1 MTNLNPASSYRP
13 TLLAQNLSHS
23 LTRLPGL
30 RRFNSLNIGLK
41 LNIGFG
47 ILVLLTFLVVGL
59 IFVAGQEATQNIN
72 LTQSVRVPSALA
84 STRAQSSLLK
94 MQASVRGYLV
104 LSDLQNIDDYNK
116 AKGIFE
122 VNLAQLEALSVN
134 WTDPDDIRR
143 LNELKTTFADWSP
156 IPDRLFALH
165 DNPQENQPALRLESV
180 ELRPLNAFIL
190 EQLDLLI
197 ELQAQRE
204 PSAENRELL
213 AHLVDL
219 RASFQ
224 AITTNLRAYA
234 TSGDLA
240 FKFGYADTLLANS
253 ITWEDIQA
261 RPNQFI
267 ETQKPLLSN
276 ISKARQKLLEL
287 PQQLFA
293 AVEGERT
300 YEDLYLFKTEVE
312 PRAEQMLQLLD
323 ELTMAQQSLL
333 QTNLNRGRQS
343 LANVQL
349 QTLIGGVLALVLG
362 AGMAFIFK
370 ENIAGPIQRLIT
382 TAEQITT
389 GALNAQ
395 ATVESRD
402 EIGRLA
408 TTINIMTGRLRETI
422 GSLEKH
428 TQQLETIVEISQRLT
443 SKLDVSEL
451 VRDVVER
458 VANGFNFYHT
468 TIYLLDEE
476 QQDLIVAEAVG
487 SVGDEMKA
495 RGHSI
500 SLTASTSPVAQAA
513 RLKEIISVD
522 DVQEYSNWLPNP
534 FLPRTRSEMAVP
546 IMVEERVL
554 GVLDV
559 QDDEEAGFD
568 KGDTKL
574 MHSLANQVAIALTN
588 AHLFEQTQRAL
599 AQTEKLYHMSQGMLS
614 ASNLT
619 ELIAVVV
626 EGGKIPVINRAVL
639 NGFEYNEAGQ
649 VEAMVVEANWYN
661 GWGAPPT
668 PPGTR
673 YLQAVHSIINAF
685 LSREP
690 LFFAD
695 PQHDERTDPAS
706 LQVFQRMNIRAMVAL
721 PLWSQSQARQVGVLL
736 LQGEEPYHFS
746 RQEIE
751 PYLSL
756 LGQLAVAVENQRLLE
771 QTQHRAVELAKA
783 KEAAEMASRA
793 KSEFLANMSHELRT
807 PLNGIL
813 GYANILK
820 RDGQLSPAQANAV
833 RVIQQSG
840 EHLLTLINDILDL
853 SKIEAQKLELSPSDF
868 HLPNF
873 LEGIVGM
880 FYLRAQQKPEVSFI
894 YQQLTPLPAL
904 VQADEK
910 RLRQILINLLNNAIK
925 FTDQGQ
931 VTFRVW
937 ASSGLSDSA
946 GAEDGYPTLGFEV
959 ADTGIG
965 MTPEQIGRIF
975 LPFEQAGDARR
986 RAEGTGLGLAI
997 TKRLVEAMAGNLE
1010 VESEFGRG
1018 SVFRLTLE
1026 IPVLWAEA
1034 EHREFSGQM
1043 ITGYPGLKPKLR
1055 GSDDGLPDRLPMEAV
1070 NGGQLT
1076 STEEP
1081 IEEKQPLIP
1090 PPPAEMA
1097 LLFDLAAKG
1106 EIPRLRQRA
1115 IQIAHLGP
1123 EYKPFAILLEQLAKD
1138 YEEGQILRLIKKYL

>member
-1 MTNLNPASSYRP
+1 MANLNPASPYRP
-13 TLLAQNLSHS
+13 ALLAQNLSQS

-30 RRFNSLNIGLK
+30 RWFNNLNIGLK
-41 LNIGFG
+41 LNVGFG

-59 IFVAGQEATQNIN
+59 IFVASQEATQNIN
-72 LTQSVRVPSALA
+72 LTQSARVPAALA
-84 STRAQSSLLK
+84 SARAQSSLLK

-116 AKGIFE
+116 AKDNFV
-122 VNLAQLEALSVN
+122 VNLAQLEALSAN
-134 WTDPDDIRR
+134 WSDPDDIRR
-143 LNELKTTFADWSP
+143 LNELKTTFAAWSP
-156 IPDRLFALH
+156 IPDRLFELH
-165 DNPQENQPALRLESV
+165 DNPQENQPALRLETM

-197 ELQAQRE
+197 ELQDQRE
-204 PSAENRELL
+204 PSVENRELL

-253 ITWEDIQA
+253 QAWGDIQA
-261 RPNQFI
+261 RQDLLI
-267 ETQKPLLSN
+267 ITQIPLLKN
-276 ISKARQKLLEL
+276 IAKARQKLLDL
-287 PQQLFA
+287 PQQIFA

-323 ELTMAQQSLL
+323 ELTMAQQALL

-370 ENIAGPIQRLIT
+370 ENIAGPVRRLIA

-389 GALNAQ
+389 GTLEAQ
-395 ATVESRD
+395 ATVESKD

-428 TQQLETIVEISQRLT
+428 AQQLETIVEISQRLT

-458 VANGFNFYHT
+458 VANGFEFYHT
-468 TIYLLDEE
+468 TIYLLDDA
-476 QQDLIVAEAVG
+476 QQELIVAEAVG
-487 SVGDEMKA
+487 SGGGEMKA

-500 SLTASTSPVAQAA
+500 PLATSTSPVAQAA
-513 RLKEIISVD
+513 RSKEIVSLD
-522 DVQEYSNWLPNP
+522 DVHEYSNWLPNP
-534 FLPRTRSEMAVP
+534 FLPRTQSEMAVP
-546 IMVEERVL
+546 IVVEERVL

-559 QDDEEAGFD
+559 QDDVMAGFD
-568 KGDTKL
+568 KGDSKL

-588 AHLFEQTQRAL
+588 AHLFEQTQ
-599 AQTEKLYHMSQGMLS
+599 
-614 ASNLT
+614 
-619 ELIAVVV
+619 
-626 EGGKIPVINRAVL
+626 
-639 NGFEYNEAGQ
+639 
-649 VEAMVVEANWYN
+649 
-661 GWGAPPT
+661 
-668 PPGTR
+668 
-673 YLQAVHSIINAF
+673 
-685 LSREP
+685 
-690 LFFAD
+690 
-695 PQHDERTDPAS
+695 
-706 LQVFQRMNIRAMVAL
+706 
-721 PLWSQSQARQVGVLL
+721 
-736 LQGEEPYHFS
+736 
-746 RQEIE
+746 
-751 PYLSL
+751 
-756 LGQLAVAVENQRLLE
+756 
-771 QTQHRAVELAKA
+771 HRAIELAKA
-783 KEAAEMASRA
+783 KEAAETASRA
-793 KSEFLANMSHELRT
+793 KSEFLASMSHELRT

-820 RDGQLSPAQANAV
+820 RDGQLRPSQANAV

-868 HLPNF
+868 DLSNF

-880 FYLRAQQKPEVSFI
+880 FYIQAQQKSDVAFI
-894 YQQLTPLPAL
+894 YQQLTALPAQ

-937 ASSGLSDSA
+937 ASAAD
-946 GAEDGYPTLGFEV
+946 GAETGCATLSFQIT
-959 ADTGIG
+959 DTGIG
-965 MTPEQIGRIF
+965 MTPEQIERIF

-997 TKRLVEAMAGNLE
+997 TKRLVEAMGGTLE

-1018 SVFRLTLE
+1018 SNFCLTLE
-1026 IPVLWAEA
+1026 IPALWADGQHEQIPGFKPRQ
-1034 EHREFSGQM
+1034 REN
-1043 ITGYPGLKPKLR
+1043 
-1055 GSDDGLPDRLPMEAV
+1055 DDTLPDHFTPVALAES
-1070 NGGQLT
+1070 QLGDMVEG
-1076 STEEP
+1076 SK
-1081 IEEKQPLIP
+1081 EKQPLTP

-1097 LLFDLAAKG
+1097 LLYDLAAKG

-1115 IQIAHLGP
+1115 AQIARLGP
-1123 EYKPFAILLEQLAKD
+1123 EYQPFATLLEQLARD
-1138 YEEGQILRLIKKYL
+1138 YEEGQILKLIKKYL

>member
-1 MTNLNPASSYRP
+1 MTNLNPASPYRP
-13 TLLAQNLSHS
+13 TLLAQNLSQS

-30 RRFNSLNIGLK
+30 RRFNNLNIGLK

-59 IFVAGQEATQNIN
+59 IFAASQEATQNIN
-72 LTQSVRVPSALA
+72 LTQSVRAPAALA
-84 STRAQSSLLK
+84 SARAQSSLLK

-116 AKGIFE
+116 AKEVFE

-143 LNELKTTFADWSP
+143 LNELKTTFANWSP

-253 ITWEDIQA
+253 LAWEDIQA

-276 ISKARQKLLEL
+276 IAKARQKLLKL

-300 YEDLYLFKTEVE
+300 YEDLYLFKTEAE

-428 TQQLETIVEISQRLT
+428 TQQLETIVE
-443 SKLDVSEL
+443 
-451 VRDVVER
+451 
-458 VANGFNFYHT
+458 
-468 TIYLLDEE
+468 
-476 QQDLIVAEAVG
+476 
-487 SVGDEMKA
+487 
-495 RGHSI
+495 
-500 SLTASTSPVAQAA
+500 
-513 RLKEIISVD
+513 
-522 DVQEYSNWLPNP
+522 
-534 FLPRTRSEMAVP
+534 
-546 IMVEERVL
+546 
-554 GVLDV
+554 
-559 QDDEEAGFD
+559 
-568 KGDTKL
+568 
-574 MHSLANQVAIALTN
+574 
-588 AHLFEQTQRAL
+588 
-599 AQTEKLYHMSQGMLS
+599 MSQGMLS

-639 NGFEYNEAGQ
+639 NVFEYNEAGQ

-673 YLQAVHSIINAF
+673 YLQTVHSIINVF

-690 LFFAD
+690 LFFSD
-695 PQHDERTDPAS
+695 TQQDERADPAS

-868 HLPNF
+868 HLPDF

-880 FYLRAQQKPEVSFI
+880 FYLRAQQKPEVAFI

-937 ASSGLSDSA
+937 ASSRLSDSA
-946 GAEDGYPTLGFEV
+946 EAEDGYPTLGFEV

-965 MTPEQIGRIF
+965 MTPEQIERIF

-1010 VESEFGRG
+1010 VESEVGRG

-1026 IPVLWAEA
+1026 IPALWAE
-1034 EHREFSGQM
+1034 HRQF
-1043 ITGYPGLKPKLR
+1043 PGLKPKLR
-1055 GSDDGLPDRLPMEAV
+1055 GGDDGLPDRLALEAAD
-1070 NGGQLT
+1070 GGRLV
-1076 STEEP
+1076 STEEF
-1081 IEEKQPLIP
+1081 IEEKQPLTP

-1115 IQIAHLGP
+1115 VHIAQMGP
-1123 EYKPFAILLEQLAKD
+1123 EYKPFAALLEQLAKD
-1138 YEEGQILRLIKKYL
+1138 YEEGQILKLIKKYL